1 MKPAAFTYHRAAD
14 LAQAVALLD
23 RLGDEARV
31 LAGGQSLVPMMNMR
45 IARPAHLVDI
55 NDVAELDFIRLDGE
69 QVRIGALTRHYA
81 AECSAEL
88 AEVCPILPAA
98 ARHIGHYAIRQ
109 RGTVGGSLA
118 LADPAAQWPLLA
130 VLFDAEIEVTGRA
143 GCRSIAAT
151 NFFQDVF
158 TTALQP
164 GEIVASIAFPR
175 LAAAESWGF
184 RLFNR
189 RAGDF
194 AIVAVAATLTRAVGR
209 VQRLR
214 LAVSGT
220 GPKPVAL
227 TDLADAQAGA
237 VADPAWADSVAREAA
252 AIVDPFGNHQASA
265 EFRRELVAEL
275 TRQALGDAL
284 ARVAA

>member
-1 MKPAAFTYHRAAD
+1 MKPAAFAYHRATD
-14 LAQAVALLD
+14 LAQAIALLD
-23 RLGDEARV
+23 RLGDDARV

-45 IARPAHLVDI
+45 IARPAHLVDV
-55 NDVAELDFIRLDGE
+55 NDVAELDFIRLEGK
-69 QVRIGALTRHYA
+69 QVRIGALTRHHAIERSVELIA
-81 AECSAEL
+81 A
-88 AEVCPILPAA
+88 CPILPAA

-130 VLFDAEIEVTGRA
+130 VLLEAEIEVAGSAGQRA
-143 GCRSIAAT
+143 IAAAD
-151 NFFQDVF
+151 FFQDVF
-158 TTALQP
+158 TTTLQP
-164 GEIVASIAFPR
+164 GEIVTSIAFPR
-175 LAAAESWGF
+175 LAAGEGWDF
-184 RLFNR
+184 RLFTR

-220 GPKPVAL
+220 GPKPEAL
-227 TDLADAQAGA
+227 TKLAAAQTGA
-237 VADPAWADSVAREAA
+237 VANSAWADSVARAA
-252 AIVDPFGNHQASA
+252 AASVDPVGNHHASA

-275 TRQALGDAL
+275 TGQALGDTL
-284 ARVAA
+284 ARAA